1 VRTVK
6 EILEEIAAKQATVFA
21 IFKEA
26 KTEDGQYDFSKVTS
40 VSGTPEAKLAEAQRL
55 NEELNALGTELTE
68 AKGLATAAVDT
79 AKRQAWL
86 SEPPGRPQQPGGEGK
101 GEPSVAVK
109 SLGQYVVDS
118 EEFKAT
124 MGHSRKSLSIEH
136 KDIQNPIAYLKTLFL
151 TTDGFA
157 PESTRTGR
165 IVEAALLGPQVLDI
179 IPSTPTAQAA
189 VVYME
194 ETVTTEAAA
203 ERAEGAAYAEA
214 DISYA
219 EASSTVRSIGVSLP
233 VTDEQLEDVPGIQG
247 LLNGRLSFFL
257 RRRLDGQV
265 LVGNGTAPNL
275 SGILDQSGLQ
285 TQAKGTDPVFD
296 AIHKAI
302 TKVLVTG
309 AADPSAIVLHPNDW
323 EGIRLTRTTDGI
335 YILGNP
341 ADAGPKR
348 LWSLPVVT
356 SNQITENTGLVG
368 DFATHCELR
377 PRRGIEVEV
386 GFVADQFKEGEQ
398 TIRAGLRTAFVV
410 YRAAAFCSVTG
421 I

>member
-1 VRTVK
+1 MDELK
-6 EILEEIAAKQATVFA
+6 KLLEEIAAKQAELGA

-26 KTEDGQYDFSKVTS
+26 SDNGQINLSKVTRIT
-40 VSGTPEAKLAEAQRL
+40 GT
-55 NEELNALGTELTE
+55 NEEKAAEIKRRNDELAALREKAEGLE
-68 AKGLATAAVDT
+68 AIVKAQGDSEARD
-79 AKRQAWL
+79 KWL
-86 SEPPGRPQQPGGEGK
+86 EEPQNRPEQPGGEGK
-101 GEPSVAVK
+101 GAAETPRK
-109 SLGQYVVDS
+109 SLGQYVVES

-124 MGHSRKSLSIEH
+124 QGRSKKSLSVEH
-136 KDIQNPIAYLKTLFL
+136 KDIGNPIAHLKTLFL
-151 TTDGFA
+151 TTAGFP

-179 IPSTPTAQAA
+179 IPSVPTSQAA
-189 VVYME
+189 VVYMR

-219 EASSTVRSIGVSLP
+219 EDSSTVRSIGVNLP
-233 VTDEQLEDVPGIQG
+233 ITDEQLEDVDGIRG
-247 LLNGRLSFFL
+247 LIDGRLMLFL

-275 SGILDQSGLQ
+275 SGILDAVGIQ
-285 TQAKGTDPVFD
+285 TQAKGADPTFD

-302 TKVLVTG
+302 TLVQVTG
-309 AADPSAIVLHPNDW
+309 AATPSGIVLHPNDW
-323 EGIRLTRTTDGI
+323 QDIRLTRTADGI

-341 ADAGPKR
+341 ADPSIMR
-348 LWSLPVVT
+348 LWGLPVT
-356 SNQITENTGLVG
+356 ISDRLTENTGLVG

-386 GFVADQFKEGEQ
+386 GFVNTQFTEGEQ

-410 YRAAAFCSVTG
+410 YRAAAFCTITG

>member
-1 VRTVK
+1 MDELK
-6 EILEEIAAKQATVFA
+6 KLLEEIAAKQAELGA

-26 KTEDGQYDFSKVTS
+26 SDNGQINLSKVTKIT
-40 VSGTPEAKLAEAQRL
+40 GT
-55 NEELNALGTELTE
+55 NEEKAAEIKRRNDELGALREKAEEME
-68 AKGLATAAVDT
+68 AVLKAQGDSEARD
-79 AKRQAWL
+79 KWL
-86 SEPPGRPQQPGGEGK
+86 KEPQNRPGQPGGEGK
-101 GEPSVAVK
+101 GAAETPRK
-109 SLGQYVVDS
+109 SLGQYVVES
-118 EEFKAT
+118 EEVKAT
-124 MGHSRKSLSIEH
+124 LGHSKKSLSIEH
-136 KDIQNPIAYLKTLFL
+136 KDIDNPIAHLKTLFL
-151 TTDGFA
+151 TTAGFP

-179 IPSTPTAQAA
+179 IPSVPTSQAA
-189 VVYME
+189 VVYMR

-219 EASSTVRSIGVSLP
+219 EDSSTVRSIGVNLP
-233 VTDEQLEDVPGIQG
+233 ITDEQLEDVDGIRG
-247 LLNGRLSFFL
+247 LIDGRLMLFL
-257 RRRLDGQV
+257 RRRLDLQV

-275 SGILDQSGLQ
+275 SGILDAVGIQ
-285 TQAKGTDPVFD
+285 TQAKGADPTFD

-302 TKVLVTG
+302 TLVQITG
-309 AADPSAIVLHPNDW
+309 AAIPSGIVLHPNDW
-323 EGIRLTRTTDGI
+323 QDIRLTRTADGI

-341 ADAGPKR
+341 ADPSIMR
-348 LWSLPVVT
+348 LWGLPVT
-356 SNQITENTGLVG
+356 ISDRLTENTGLVG

-386 GFVADQFKEGEQ
+386 GFVNTQFTEGEQ

-410 YRAAAFCSVTG
+410 YRAAAFCTITG

>member
-1 VRTVK
+1 MDELK
-6 EILEEIAAKQATVFA
+6 KLLEEIAAKQAELGA

-26 KTEDGQYDFSKVTS
+26 SDNGQINLSKVTRIT
-40 VSGTPEAKLAEAQRL
+40 GT
-55 NEELNALGTELTE
+55 NEEKAAEIKRRNDELAALREKAEGLE
-68 AKGLATAAVDT
+68 AIVKAQGDSEARD
-79 AKRQAWL
+79 KWL
-86 SEPPGRPQQPGGEGK
+86 EEPQNRPEQPGGEGK
-101 GEPSVAVK
+101 GAAETPRK
-109 SLGQYVVDS
+109 SLGQYVVES

-124 MGHSRKSLSIEH
+124 QGRSKKSLSVEH
-136 KDIQNPIAYLKTLFL
+136 KDIGNPIAHLKTLFL
-151 TTDGFA
+151 TTAGFP

-179 IPSTPTAQAA
+179 IPSVPTSQAA
-189 VVYME
+189 VVYMR

-219 EASSTVRSIGVSLP
+219 EDSSTVRSIGVNLP
-233 VTDEQLEDVPGIQG
+233 ITDEQLEDVDGIRG
-247 LLNGRLSFFL
+247 LIDGRLMLFL
-257 RRRLDGQV
+257 RRRLDLQV

-275 SGILDQSGLQ
+275 SGILDAVGIQ
-285 TQAKGTDPVFD
+285 TQAKGADPTFD

-302 TKVLVTG
+302 TLVQITG
-309 AADPSAIVLHPNDW
+309 AAIPSGIVLHPNDW
-323 EGIRLTRTTDGI
+323 QDIRLTRTADGI

-341 ADAGPKR
+341 ADPSIMR
-348 LWSLPVVT
+348 LWGLPVT
-356 SNQITENTGLVG
+356 ISDRLTENTGLVG

-386 GFVADQFKEGEQ
+386 GFVNTQFTEGEQ

-410 YRAAAFCSVTG
+410 YRAAAFCTITG